1 MAIEINRDPDLEWL
15 DHVPPVGLVVAP
27 TLLKEL
33 GLVPSRQS
41 AIETGEVGEII
52 GDDLA
57 APALSDPWAFVENV
71 LGWEAL
77 HVAGSPGGPA
87 IPDELLVALP
97 EHGTTLAPT
106 WAVAEL
112 GEGERRWQLLVRVE
126 ARSVDPDAR
135 NALDGWEATPHQRF
149 ERLLRDTGVFAG
161 LLISEREERKD
172 GEVRTYPEFRLI
184 YAPRGETSGHQSFPI
199 RPMAL
204 VSGRPMLGGLKLLLD
219 RFRLFSD
226 GDDRRLPALLKRSR
240 DAQALVS
247 TALAEQVL
255 GALHELLRGLDA
267 AEPALVRDLSTTR
280 PDHLYEGLLTV
291 LMRLVFVLYAE
302 DRDLLPSLPGARA
315 REIYETSYS
324 VRGLYARLTEDATLN
339 PDTMDERRGGWG
351 GLLALFRMIHKGH
364 RTGFVQARGGKLFDP
379 DEFPFLEGRAAQDD
393 APRILHVSDGCLL
406 RILEGLMTIKLRG
419 QNRERLSYR
428 TLDVEQIGSVYE
440 TVMGFTVEA
449 ATSRV
454 LAIKAGKN
462 NKTPVFVA
470 LDELL
475 AKKGKERI
483 KSLKE
488 DAGRALTAAQAKPVE
503 EAKTIEDLAAALDN
517 IVDER
522 GSPKKRIAAAG
533 TPILQPTG
541 ERRRT
546 GSHYTPRSLTG
557 PIVKHALEPAF
568 ARLGP
573 DATPEQVLD
582 LKVCDPA
589 MGSGAFLVEAC
600 RAIGER
606 LVKAWDTHKDKRPTI
621 PADEDEELH
630 ARRLVAQRCLYGVD
644 KNPRA
649 VDLAR
654 LSLWLA
660 TLARDHEFTFLDHA
674 LKCGDSLVGLT
685 PEQIAAANWD
695 TSKPGLPLLRPLV
708 AERVAEADRARAEI
722 RSAPDDTMRAI
733 QEQRHKHVETRLSP
747 VRLLGDAVIAAFFA
761 ADKAK
766 AREKARADAE
776 SWFSG
781 RPARW
786 DLLEAST
793 ARLRDGENA
802 VPPFHWAV
810 EFPEVFKRE
819 NGGFDAIVG
828 NPPFAGKNPIIGGN
842 RKNYLPWLQT
852 LHAGAHGNADLV
864 AHFFRRAFGL
874 LRQGGVF
881 GLIATNTIGQGDT
894 RASGLTKIIA
904 DGGAILRATRRLK
917 WPGEAAVVVSV
928 VHIVKGATA
937 SPVLDKRHVR
947 RISAYLVEGDLDTSP
962 VALVANSGKAY
973 VGSYVLGMGFTFDDV
988 AAEKGEAEDLDAMR
1002 ELTGKNNRNAERIFP
1017 YIGGDEVNTSPSHAH
1032 HRFIIDFADMPLERD
1047 SSLPRWVDLNASQR
1061 TELLRKGVVPS
1072 DYSDAVANDWP
1083 DLVAVLHTRVRPL
1096 RADNNRPRY
1105 VNFWWQYAERRPG
1118 LYAKLMG
1125 NERVLVRSLTS
1136 ANFESFTFLPPSA
1149 VYDQTLIVWPG
1160 SEYAIL
1166 ATLCSRTHYLWG
1178 SSLGADF
1185 GGTGRYNI
1193 IDCFENYPMPCRNFE
1208 ELSRLAMAYHAFRAQ
1223 LMIARNEG
1231 LTKIYNRFHAR
1242 GENGAD
1248 IARLRALHHE
1258 MDVAVLSAYA
1268 SGASSEDEARGWDD
1282 LATRAAP
1289 EFIEQ
1294 DADEGKTPKTRLDW
1308 PSDFKDEVLARLLA
1322 LNAIRAAEERSAGLV
1337 AADDGEDEDMVED
1350 GDA

>member
-1 MAIEINRDPDLEWL
+1 MAVDINRDPDLEWL

-33 GLVPSRQS
+33 GLIPSRQS
-41 AIETGEVGEII
+41 PIETGEVGEII

-57 APALSDPWAFVENV
+57 TPALSDAWAFVEKV
-71 LGWEAL
+71 LGWEAR
-77 HVAGSPGGPA
+77 HVAGAPGGPA

-97 EHGTTLAPT
+97 EHSTTLAPT

-126 ARSVDPDAR
+126 ARGVDPDVR

-172 GEVRTYPEFRLI
+172 GEVRTYPEFRVI

-219 RFRLFSD
+219 RIRLFSD

-315 REIYETSYS
+315 REVYETSYS
-324 VRGLYARLTEDATLN
+324 VRGLYAKLTEDATLN
-339 PDTMDERRGGWG
+339 PDTMNERRGGWG

-364 RTGFVQARGGKLFDP
+364 HTGFVQTRGGKLFDP
-379 DEFPFLEGRAAQDD
+379 DEFPFLEGRATKDD

-406 RILEGLMTIKLRG
+406 RILDGLMTIKLRG
-419 QNRERLSYR
+419 ANRERLSYR

-440 TVMGFTVEA
+440 TVMGFKVET

-470 LDELL
+470 LDALL
-475 AKKGKERI
+475 AKTGKNRI

-488 DAGRALTAAQAKPVE
+488 DAGRALSAAQAKPVE
-503 EAKTIEDLAAALDN
+503 EAETVDDLVAALDN

-522 GSPKKRIAAAG
+522 GSPKKRVAAAG

-546 GSHYTPRSLTG
+546 GSHYTPRSLTA
-557 PIVKHALEPAF
+557 PIIKYALEPAF
-568 ARLGP
+568 TRLGA
-573 DATPEQVLD
+573 DATPEQVLE

-606 LVKAWDTHKDKRPTI
+606 LVAAWARWPDNRPKI

-674 LKCGDSLVGLT
+674 LKSADSLTGLDSGTSLHLVAGTSEIGLSLQQIANVTWQEPTSTLPFARIISQQRLEEMRQVRSELRLADDSYSFARRDALNQQSIEVTNRIRNLGDSIV
-685 PEQIAAANWD
+685 
-695 TSKPGLPLLRPLV
+695 
-708 AERVAEADRARAEI
+708 
-722 RSAPDDTMRAI
+722 
-733 QEQRHKHVETRLSP
+733 
-747 VRLLGDAVIAAFFA
+747 AAFFLG
-761 ADKAK
+761 KT
-766 AREKARADAE
+766 AREQEILRRKVEEWASAPGDLAVDETRQFAE
-776 SWFSG
+776 KF
-781 RPARW
+781 
-786 DLLEAST
+786 
-793 ARLRDGENA
+793 RLA
-802 VPPFHWAV
+802 MPHLVPFHWEL
-810 EFPEVFKRE
+810 EFDEVFARD
-819 NGGFDAIVG
+819 NPGFDAIVG
-828 NPPFAGKNPIIGGN
+828 NPPFAGKNTLIKSTRAG
-842 RKNYLPWLQT
+842 YLRWLQQI
-852 LHAGAHGNADLV
+852 HPGAHGNADLV
-864 AHFFRRAFGL
+864 AHFFRRSFGL
-874 LRQGGVF
+874 LRHGGVF

-904 DGGAILRATRRLK
+904 EGGAILRATRRLK

-928 VHIVKGATA
+928 VHIVKGEAV
-937 SPVLDKRHVR
+937 SPVLDTKAVR

-962 VALVANSGKAY
+962 VALVANSGKAFQ
-973 VGSYVLGMGFTFDDV
+973 GSIVLGMGFTFDDV
-988 AAEKGEAEDLDAMR
+988 AAAKGEAESLDTMR
-1002 ELTGKNNRNAERIFP
+1002 TLIAKDARNAKRIFP
-1017 YIGGDEVNTSPSHAH
+1017 FIGWKEVTSSEVHAH
-1032 HRFIIDFADMPLERD
+1032 NRFVIDFFD
-1047 SSLPRWVDLNASQR
+1047 
-1061 TELLRKGVVPS
+1061 
-1072 DYSDAVANDWP
+1072 
-1083 DLVAVLHTRVRPL
+1083 RPL
-1096 RADNNRPRY
+1096 GRDKHLNPWIAMDDSARAHC
-1105 VNFWWQYAERRPG
+1105 
-1118 LYAKLMG
+1118 
-1125 NERVLVRSLTS
+1125 RS
-1136 ANFESFTFLPPSA
+1136 
-1149 VYDQTLIVWPG
+1149 
-1160 SEYAIL
+1160 
-1166 ATLCSRTHYLWG
+1166 
-1178 SSLGADF
+1178 
-1185 GGTGRYNI
+1185 TG
-1193 IDCFENYPMPCRNFE
+1193 E
-1208 ELSRLAMAYHAFRAQ
+1208 SRL
-1223 LMIARNEG
+1223 ETD
-1231 LTKIYNRFHAR
+1231 LTR
-1242 GENGAD
+1242 G
-1248 IARLRALHHE
+1248 
-1258 MDVAVLSAYA
+1258 VLLF
-1268 SGASSEDEARGWDD
+1268 SG
-1282 LATRAAP
+1282 
-1289 EFIEQ
+1289 
-1294 DADEGKTPKTRLDW
+1294 
-1308 PSDFKDEVLARLLA
+1308 
-1322 LNAIRAAEERSAGLV
+1322 
-1337 AADDGEDEDMVED
+1337 
-1350 GDA
+1350 